1 MQPSFAIQW
10 LVPRLVKFSERHPDI
25 DVRIKAV
32 DMDEG
37 SLTDDVDVAIY
48 YGRGNW
54 PGLRADKLHTEYLIP
69 VCSPLLLTGPKPLR
83 TPDDLTRHTLLHDTS
98 RRDWKAWFR
107 QLDIDAPN
115 VNQGPI
121 FSHSTMVIQAA
132 IHGQGWPLATA
143 CWPNQK

>member
-1 MQPSFAIQW
+1 M
-10 LVPRLVKFSERHPDI
+10 PRLVKFSERPDI

-32 DMDEG
+32 DMGG

-54 PGLRADKLHTEYLIP
+54 PGLRSDKLHTEYLIP

-107 QLDIDAPN
+107 QLDIDAPMSIR
-115 VNQGPI
+115 GP
-121 FSHSTMVIQAA
+121 SS
-132 IHGQGWPLATA
+132 ATPP
-143 CWPNQK
+143 W

>member
-1 MQPSFAIQW
+1 M
-10 LVPRLVKFSERHPDI
+10 
-25 DVRIKAV
+25 
-32 DMDEG
+32 
-37 SLTDDVDVAIY
+37 
-48 YGRGNW
+48 
-54 PGLRADKLHTEYLIP
+54 
-69 VCSPLLLTGPKPLR
+69 LLTGPKPLR

-143 CWPNQK
+143 CWPNPK